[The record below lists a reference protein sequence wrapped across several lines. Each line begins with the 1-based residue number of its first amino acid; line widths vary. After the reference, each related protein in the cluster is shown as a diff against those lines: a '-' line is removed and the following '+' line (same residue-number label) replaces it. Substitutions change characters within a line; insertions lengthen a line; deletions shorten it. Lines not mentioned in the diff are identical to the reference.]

1 MTLFPRLAATQ
12 RLLSEARIGR
22 LHARLQRNVLRE
34 QRDRALEAI
43 SEVNAAW
50 TALPIYSAPKVQL
63 VDVQQAIN
71 HATALRK
78 VAEAYDA
85 TQALTDSS
93 YDPPR

>member
-1 MTLFPRLAATQ
+1 VTLFPRLAATQ

-43 SEVNAAW
+43 SEVNAAYAADRPAAFHDAMRAAV
-50 TALPIYSAPKVQL
+50 ALS
-63 VDVQQAIN
+63 
-71 HATALRK
+71 K
-78 VAEAYDA
+78 VAEAYEA